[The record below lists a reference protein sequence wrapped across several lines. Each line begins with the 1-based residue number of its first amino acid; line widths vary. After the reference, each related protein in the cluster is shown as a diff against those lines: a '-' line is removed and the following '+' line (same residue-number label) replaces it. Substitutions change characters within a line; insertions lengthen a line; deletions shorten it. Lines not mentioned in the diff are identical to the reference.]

1 MSLPLMNLRRIQVCK
16 TRDFFCKL
24 AFFANLP
31 RRHDTPWHFA
41 RTDIGCPRSRAKK
54 MYALARREMS
64 RRARSLKKNNH
75 LSHLLSYFCRRF
87 FSFLRQMFSY
97 RSLRCR
103 PLGPPVPEFLTRR
116 I

>member
-1 MSLPLMNLRRIQVCK
+1 MNLRRIQVCK

-64 RRARSLKKNNH
+64 RRARSL
-75 LSHLLSYFCRRF
+75 HLLLLFELGHVLTELPSSSGKSMIVYRQPNRR
-87 FSFLRQMFSY
+87 
-97 RSLRCR
+97 
-103 PLGPPVPEFLTRR
+103 RR
-116 I
+116 WLCPFHAMALVS